1 MTAADRHRI
10 AYELH
15 RRFLLNI
22 TGLVFGPAYMD
33 PQARGVGFRAIASL
47 VTPSG
52 LIPVEFVS
60 LIREREDLEQ

>member
-1 MTAADRHRI
+1 MTSADRRRI

-15 RRFLLNI
+15 RRFLWTV

-52 LIPVEFVS
+52 PIPVEFVS
-60 LIREREDLEQ
+60 LIREREDLER